1 MPIELDSTLEVST
14 MYFKYIE
21 NVYKVVV
28 TLSYSTNTIS
38 ASTMNYNSTTTKDR
52 IFLKNLKVPEVHR
65 RYFNC

>member
-1 MPIELDSTLEVST
+1 MQFDSTLEVST

-21 NVYKVVV
+21 DVHKVVV

>member
-21 NVYKVVV
+21 DVHKVVV
-28 TLSYSTNTIS
+28 TLSYSTTTIS

-52 IFLKNLKVPEVHR
+52 HPR
-65 RYFNC
+65 WQG